1 MQRKISRNSTETGQA
16 YVDQGIK
23 TRRLNRVIV
32 CLTICILP
40 CAAEDQKTN

>member
-16 YVDQGIK
+16 CMNQSIK
-23 TRRLNRVIV
+23 TGSNNNRVIV
-32 CLTICILP
+32 YLTLP